1 MWWMTRSRSYSSSPS
16 QRSPQSLVKSRHNC
30 SLCTNLFSPRGVLM
44 KHMSALTCFSACRSS
59 KAFSQTFTLVTV
71 RGEEFTF
78 QSPNAEDIRD
88 LVVYF
93 LEGLKKRS
101 RFVIALQDYKAPGNL
116 VYPSTNNPKF
126 WDFHQCSNL

>member
-1 MWWMTRSRSYSSSPS
+1 
-16 QRSPQSLVKSRHNC
+16 
-30 SLCTNLFSPRGVLM
+30 
-44 KHMSALTCFSACRSS
+44 
-59 KAFSQTFTLVTV
+59 V

-101 RFVIALQDYKAPGNL
+101 RFVIALQDYKAPGRPL
-116 VYPSTNNPKF
+116 VNPSTNNPKF
-126 WDFHQCSNL
+126 WDLFWIHDILLWIRMRTRILGFLPLTYGSSPGSASGSCSFLQCPVSVQKIIIFSKILFLFLFERTFTSLFKDKKS